1 MTGHVAPT
9 VTASTSPR
17 LWEGMSAATSN
28 YSGKMKMSRMDDPR
42 FWAVLNEI
50 VDEQGYA
57 SIFDVLMV
65 LEAIAST
72 DMEK

>member
-1 MTGHVAPT
+1 
-9 VTASTSPR
+9 
-17 LWEGMSAATSN
+17 
-28 YSGKMKMSRMDDPR
+28 MSRLDDPR
-42 FWAVLNEI
+42 FWAVLNKI